1 MPRPCGFVYS
11 LRPVPK
17 TAAPSTKQATMSAA
31 VYRGANDIRVESV
44 PVPSIEADEVLV
56 RVAACGVAS
65 TDVKKVEMGLLPPPL
80 ILGREIA
87 GTIERVG
94 RDVDDWQE
102 GERVVVY
109 PHVPCRRCFYCE
121 RELYA
126 QCDTYK
132 KFGVTAGFEPQGGG
146 FAEFVRV
153 LPGTVTDG
161 GLVEVPKTVPFE
173 QAFFVEP
180 VNTCLRGIRLLDLG
194 EEDVVLVAG
203 AGSLGLIVQQLAI
216 REGAQVVVADPLPGR
231 LKLAKELGAVR
242 IVDPRHEDMH
252 AACKDLTD
260 GRGADAAIVAAVGEG
275 PARDA
280 IRATRPGARI
290 LLFAQ
295 IQRGDEVAV
304 DMGDICIDEKHVI
317 GAYSASVDEADEA
330 ENVVFHREI
339 ELAPLVTDRF
349 PLSSAPD
356 AFRRAAASSDDVV
369 KVVVFPGKS

>member
-1 MPRPCGFVYS
+1 MPHRGTP
-11 LRPVPK
+11 
-17 TAAPSTKQATMSAA
+17 TTKQTVMQAA
-31 VYRGANDIRVESV
+31 VYRGPNDIRVESV
-44 PVPSIEADEVLV
+44 PVPTIEAGEVLV

-87 GTIERVG
+87 GSIERVG
-94 RDVDDWQE
+94 PGVDDWSE

-126 QCDTYK
+126 QCETYQK
-132 KFGVTAGFEPQGGG
+132 TGITAGFEPAGGG

-153 LPGTVTDG
+153 LPWIVSDG
-161 GLVEVPKTVPFE
+161 GLVEVPKSVPFE
-173 QAFFVEP
+173 QAIFVEP
-180 VNTCLRGIRLLDLG
+180 VNTCLRGIRLLDLD

-203 AGSLGLIVQQLAI
+203 CGALGLILQQLAI
-216 REGAQVVVADPLPGR
+216 REGAQVVAADPLPGR
-231 LKLAKELGAVR
+231 LRLAKELGAVR
-242 IVDPRHEDMH
+242 TVDPRHEDMH
-252 AACKDLTD
+252 VACKDLTD
-260 GRGADAAIVAAVGEG
+260 GRGADCAIVAAVGEG

-280 IRATRPGARI
+280 IRATRPGAKI
-290 LLFAQ
+290 VLFAQ
-295 IQRGDEVAV
+295 VQRGDEVAV

-339 ELAPLVTDRF
+339 ELEPLVTDRF
-349 PLSSAPD
+349 ALPEAAD
-356 AFRRAAASSDDVV
+356 AFRRAAEPAGDVV
-369 KVVVFPGKS
+369 KVVVFPGKP